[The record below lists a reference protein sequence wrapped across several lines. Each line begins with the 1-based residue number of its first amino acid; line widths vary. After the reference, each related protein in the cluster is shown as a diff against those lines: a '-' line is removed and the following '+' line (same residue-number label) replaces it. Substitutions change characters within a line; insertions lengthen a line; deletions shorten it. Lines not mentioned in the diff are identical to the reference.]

1 MPLHIDL
8 QNTGDA
14 GARAETAAAIEHAL
28 ADRPGEWQVSIVGSR
43 ATDNWEMK
51 IQGPRG
57 FERSLYVGRGSGR
70 VSTGCDSKF
79 VAQTSANVF
88 HLKIC
93 RTTTPMVSCRSTLS
107 LPGIRL

>member
-1 MPLHIDL
+1 MPVHIEL

-14 GARAETAAAIEHAL
+14 GTRAETAAAIEHAL

-57 FERSLYVGRGSGR
+57 FERSYTLVGTAGEHQPDVIRSLLLR
-70 VSTGCDSKF
+70 LLPVS
-79 VAQTSANVF
+79 QT
-88 HLKIC
+88 
-93 RTTTPMVSCRSTLS
+93 
-107 LPGIRL
+107 